1 MDPDLMKN
9 RHNVYKTVITSLCR
23 AAYGI
28 NLLQTSALAA
38 TAAEDQWDK
47 RTDTLLLHGP

>member
-9 RHNVYKTVITSLCR
+9 THNVYKTVITSLCR

-38 TAAEDQWDK
+38 TAAEDRWDK